1 MKKKFMN
8 WWKAK
13 SDIEKSTSLTVA
25 AIFITSINI
34 VIIALNISIICR

>member
-13 SDIEKSTSLTVA
+13 SDIDEISISLLLLGTVIT
-25 AIFITSINI
+25 AINV
-34 VIIALNISIICR
+34 VIILTRVE